1 MGKETELGFISYYG
15 WRAGSKEGMTG
26 HLCLSRAHGGVD
38 RKENGI
44 FLSLLRRTDW
54 VQKVQGHASAP

>member
-1 MGKETELGFISYYG
+1 MGKETELGFISYCG
-15 WRAGSKEGMTG
+15 WRASSREGTAS

-38 RKENGI
+38 RKENII

-54 VQKVQGHASAP
+54 VRKV